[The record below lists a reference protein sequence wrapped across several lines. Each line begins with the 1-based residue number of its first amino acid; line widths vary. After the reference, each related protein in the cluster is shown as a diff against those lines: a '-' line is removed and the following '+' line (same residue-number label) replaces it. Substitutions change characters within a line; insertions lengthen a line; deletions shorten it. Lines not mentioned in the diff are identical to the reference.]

1 LTLNFGGGRFL
12 ALLLVGEISREV
24 VMRPLDEFERE
35 QAILLDLEISGRV
48 MVNELTERFGV
59 SAVTI
64 RKDLGALERRDLLL
78 RVRGGAVSSGHT
90 DEGAWTMR
98 VRHSRKAKRAVARAA
113 AELVGHGDVI
123 ALDSSTTCYHL
134 AQELVTRRNLV
145 VITNGLRTAT
155 LFMEQTNAM
164 VLLPGGVL
172 RRAAESLVGPIGDL
186 LTGRGR
192 IQLGF
197 FGLVGL
203 SPKNGLMDISAE
215 ESQTKAF
222 MASVCDQVYGVFDS
236 SKAERFALHPFVPA
250 DRVTGLYTDDGVP
263 PHVVASWA
271 EIGVPVHR
279 AVVPVGRADEPD
291 SPAGG
296 PDPVAEGAGP
306 PAGTP

>member
-1 LTLNFGGGRFL
+1 
-12 ALLLVGEISREV
+12 
-24 VMRPLDEFERE
+24 MRPLDEFERE
-35 QAILLDLEISGRV
+35 QAILLDLEVSGRV

-78 RVRGGAVSSGHT
+78 RVRGGAVSSGQT

-98 VRHSRKAKRAVARAA
+98 VRHSRQAKRAVARAA
-113 AELVGHGDVI
+113 AELVAHGDVI

-134 AQELVTRRNLV
+134 ALELVTRRNLV

-155 LFMEQTNAM
+155 LLMEQTNAM

-192 IQLGF
+192 IQKGF

-203 SPKNGLMDISAE
+203 SPKHGLMDISAE

-222 MASVCDQVYGVFDS
+222 MAGACDQVYGVFDS
-236 SKAERFALHPFVPA
+236 SKAERFALHPFVTA
-250 DRVTGLYTDDGVP
+250 DRVTGLYTDEGVP
-263 PHVVASWA
+263 AHVVADWA
-271 EIGVPVHR
+271 EVGVPVHR
-279 AVVPVGRADEPD
+279 AALSTGVGEPADADSIPVPEPGSRRTGR
-291 SPAGG
+291 SPEAGA
-296 PDPVAEGAGP
+296 P
-306 PAGTP
+306 

>member
-1 LTLNFGGGRFL
+1 
-12 ALLLVGEISREV
+12 
-24 VMRPLDEFERE
+24 MRPLDEFERE
-35 QAILLDLEISGRV
+35 QAILLDLEVSGRV

-98 VRHSRKAKRAVARAA
+98 VRHSRQAKRAVARAA

-134 AQELVTRRNLV
+134 ALELVTRRNLV

-155 LFMEQTNAM
+155 LLMEQTNAM

-192 IQLGF
+192 IQKGF

-222 MASVCDQVYGVFDS
+222 MAGVCDQVYGVFDS
-236 SKAERFALHPFVPA
+236 SKAERFALHPFVTA
-250 DRVTGLYTDDGVP
+250 DRVTGLYTDEGVP
-263 PHVVASWA
+263 AHVVADWA
-271 EIGVPVHR
+271 EVGVPVHR
-279 AVVPVGRADEPD
+279 AALSSGVGEPADLELEAGSRRTGR
-291 SPAGG
+291 SPEAG
-296 PDPVAEGAGP
+296 AQ
-306 PAGTP
+306 

>member
-1 LTLNFGGGRFL
+1 
-12 ALLLVGEISREV
+12 
-24 VMRPLDEFERE
+24 MRPLDEHERE

-78 RVRGGAVSSGHT
+78 RVRGGAVSSGQT
-90 DEGAWTMR
+90 DEGAWAMR
-98 VRHSRKAKRAVARAA
+98 VRHARAAKRAVARAA
-113 AELVGHGDVI
+113 AELVRHGDVI

-192 IQLGF
+192 IQMGF

-203 SPKNGLMDISAE
+203 SPEHGLMDISAE

-222 MASVCDQVYGVFDS
+222 MAGVCDRVYGVFDS
-236 SKAERFALHPFVPA
+236 SKVERFALHPFVKA
-250 DRVTGLYTDDGVP
+250 DRVTALYTDDRVP
-263 PHVVASWA
+263 GYLVSSWA

-279 AVVPVGRADEPD
+279 ASVPTGEPSD
-291 SPAGG
+291 DPAPELESG
-296 PDPVAEGAGP
+296 PETSEAGAP
-306 PAGTP
+306 